1 MASSGTGND
10 ISTPVTE
17 GPDRIPAITN
27 ISMEFLLINPAVNNS
42 RLSIQ
47 VLIDAGNPPGLLVW
61 KHNGSLVSSRTNP
74 RVNILAGGGLTVR
87 NVIFSASG
95 MYTVSVS
102 NLLGESIKK
111 FQVLF
116 PCKPWL
122 CYTCY
127 ISYLV
132 RLKKRLL
139 IKKGLT
145 NTISPHICYIPIIS
159 HH

>member
-1 MASSGTGND
+1 MASSRTGDD
-10 ISTPVTE
+10 ISIKAPVTE
-17 GPDRIPAITN
+17 GPDRIPAITS

-47 VLIDAGNPPGLLVW
+47 VLIDAGSPSGLLVW
-61 KHNGSLVSSRTNP
+61 RHNGSLVSSRTNH

-87 NVIFSASG
+87 NVMFSDSG

-102 NLLGESIKK
+102 NRLGESIKK
-111 FQVLF
+111 FQVRF

-132 RLKKRLL
+132 WLKKA
-139 IKKGLT
+139 
-145 NTISPHICYIPIIS
+145 TID
-159 HH
+159 